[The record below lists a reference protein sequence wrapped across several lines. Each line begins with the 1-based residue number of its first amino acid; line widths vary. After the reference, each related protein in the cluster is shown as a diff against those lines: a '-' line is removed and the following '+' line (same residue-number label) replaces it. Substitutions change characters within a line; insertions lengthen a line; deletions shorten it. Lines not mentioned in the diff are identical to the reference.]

1 MIKCVATPKFG
12 GNKLKMQDDFLCSLE
27 KLLPKVEKPARYT
40 GGEFGEIIKTNP
52 ELTFALCFPDTYEI
66 GMSHLGSRI
75 LYNILNKIDGIAC
88 ERAYAPWVDME
99 KLMREDNIPMYS
111 LETKRPLRNFDVIG
125 FSLLYELCYTN
136 ILTMLELSG
145 IPFYASQ
152 RDDSY
157 PLIVCGG
164 PCVCNPEPIAPFFDA
179 VMFGDGEEMI
189 VEFANICRQ
198 AKKEKLNKKE
208 LLMRLKDIE
217 GVYIPSYYKP
227 EYNGQAFVELKKIEP
242 TAPDRI
248 KRRIVKNLDSAEY
261 IGTPIVPHIQIVHDR
276 IPLELFRGCTRGCRF
291 CQAGFIYRPIRER
304 KKDTL
309 MKYARSLVSS
319 TGYDE
324 ISLFSLSSGDYSQ
337 IREIIP
343 ELIDEFKDKR
353 VSLSLPSLRI
363 DSFLNESL
371 EKISSVRKS
380 GLTFAPEAGTQ
391 RLRDVINKG
400 VTEEDLLKSVHE
412 AFESG
417 WSSVKL
423 YFMIGLPTET
433 DEDVLGIAELARKV
447 RGEYYSLPKE
457 KRRQGLRITVSAS
470 SFVPK
475 PFTPFQFCAQN
486 TIEEIRR
493 KQMLLRDALSKV
505 KGVDFSYHESLVST
519 LEAVFAKGD
528 RRMADVIV
536 YAYNHGAR
544 FDAWDEHFL
553 ADVWQDG
560 FSEVNY
566 DRDYVAHRERST
578 DERLPWHRMDAVVLD
593 KYLINE
599 YEKAIK
605 GEVTHDCR
613 NNCNGCFGGYYENYC
628 KH

>member
-75 LYNILNKIDGIAC
+75 LYNILNKIDGLAC

-248 KRRIVKNLDSAEY
+248 KR
-261 IGTPIVPHIQIVHDR
+261 
-276 IPLELFRGCTRGCRF
+276 
-291 CQAGFIYRPIRER
+291 
-304 KKDTL
+304 
-309 MKYARSLVSS
+309 
-319 TGYDE
+319 
-324 ISLFSLSSGDYSQ
+324 
-337 IREIIP
+337 
-343 ELIDEFKDKR
+343 
-353 VSLSLPSLRI
+353 
-363 DSFLNESL
+363 
-371 EKISSVRKS
+371 
-380 GLTFAPEAGTQ
+380 
-391 RLRDVINKG
+391 
-400 VTEEDLLKSVHE
+400 
-412 AFESG
+412 
-417 WSSVKL
+417 
-423 YFMIGLPTET
+423 
-433 DEDVLGIAELARKV
+433 
-447 RGEYYSLPKE
+447 
-457 KRRQGLRITVSAS
+457 
-470 SFVPK
+470 
-475 PFTPFQFCAQN
+475 
-486 TIEEIRR
+486 
-493 KQMLLRDALSKV
+493 
-505 KGVDFSYHESLVST
+505 
-519 LEAVFAKGD
+519 
-528 RRMADVIV
+528 
-536 YAYNHGAR
+536 
-544 FDAWDEHFL
+544 
-553 ADVWQDG
+553 
-560 FSEVNY
+560 
-566 DRDYVAHRERST
+566 
-578 DERLPWHRMDAVVLD
+578 
-593 KYLINE
+593 
-599 YEKAIK
+599 
-605 GEVTHDCR
+605 
-613 NNCNGCFGGYYENYC
+613 
-628 KH
+628 

>member
-1 MIKCVATPKFG
+1 
-12 GNKLKMQDDFLCSLE
+12 MQDDFHSRLNRI
-27 KLLPKVEKPARYT
+27 LPQVEKPARYT
-40 GGEFGEIIKTNP
+40 GGEFGEIIKP
-52 ELTFALCFPDTYEI
+52 DAEFRFALCFPDTYEI

-75 LYNILNKIDGIAC
+75 LYNILNTMEGVSC
-88 ERAYAPWVDME
+88 ERAYTPWVDME
-99 KLMREDNIPMYS
+99 KLMRCESVPLYS
-111 LETKRPLRNFDVIG
+111 LETKRPLRDFDVIG

-136 ILTMLELSG
+136 ILTMLDLSG
-145 IPFYASQ
+145 IPFFAKD

-164 PCVCNPEPIAPFFDA
+164 PCVCNPEPIAPFFDV

-189 VEFANICRQ
+189 KEFTLAAKQ
-198 AKKEKLNKKE
+198 AKAEGLTKHET
-208 LLMRLKDIE
+208 LMRLKDIE
-217 GVYIPSYYKP
+217 GVYIPSFYRP
-227 EYNGQAFVELKKIEP
+227 EYSGMDF
-242 TAPDRI
+242 TALTKTEESAPNRI
-248 KRRIVKNLDSAEY
+248 TRRILHNLDSAQY
-261 IGTPIVPHIQIVHDR
+261 IGKPIVPHIQIVHDR

-304 KKDTL
+304 KRETL
-309 MKYARSLVSS
+309 MKMARELVEC

-324 ISLFSLSSGDYSQ
+324 ISLFSLSSGDYS
-337 IREIIP
+337 EINEIVT
-343 ELIDEFKDKR
+343 ELIDEFHDKR

-363 DSFLNESL
+363 DSLLKDSL

-400 VTEEDLLKSVHE
+400 VTEADLLKSVRE

-433 DEDVLGIAELARKV
+433 DEDILGIADLARKV
-447 RGEYYSLPKE
+447 RAEYYSLPKD
-457 KRRQGLRITVSAS
+457 KRKPGLRITVSAS

-475 PFTPFQFCAQN
+475 PFTPFQYCAQD

-493 KQMLLRDALSKV
+493 KQMLLRDALKQV
-505 KGVDFSYHESLVST
+505 KGVTFSYHDSLVST

-528 RRMADVIV
+528 RRLADVV
-536 YAYNHGAR
+536 AYAYEHGAR
-544 FDAWDEHFL
+544 FDAWDEYFL
-553 ADVWQDG
+553 PDVWQEA
-560 FSEVNY
+560 FEKCNY
-566 DRDYVAHRERST
+566 DRNYVAHRTRST
-578 DERLPWHRMDAVVLD
+578 TEPLPWQHMDAVVLD
-593 KYLINE
+593 KYLADE
-599 YEKAIK
+599 YEKAMK

-613 NNCNGCFGGYYENYC
+613 QNCNGCFGGKYEVYC